1 VIALAELD
9 ERSVRAE
16 ILTLWRTGRVKER
29 ILNAVSKGDSMLK
42 RIDHRGVLLLSLCL
56 CVVLWAVT
64 FKANAVPVAEDK
76 EVKWADL
83 DEQPKPV
90 TGGRADRPAL
100 LLDDQFSSE
109 EQRLITL
116 LRSCVPMEKRR
127 AAIAIHRFHL
137 HNRKLLEAVKD
148 ELLRGY
154 RHWTRDRRY
163 IDAMAWMCNVLG
175 DSGNYNYAET
185 LRQVYQCANHRKI
198 RNYAMR
204 NYRKI
209 R

>member
-1 VIALAELD
+1 
-9 ERSVRAE
+9 
-16 ILTLWRTGRVKER
+16 
-29 ILNAVSKGDSMLK
+29 MLK
-42 RIDHRGVLLLSLCL
+42 RIDHRSLLLLSLCL
-56 CVVLWAVT
+56 CIILLAMT
-64 FKANAVPVAEDK
+64 FRANAVPAAEDK
-76 EVKWADL
+76 EVKWAAL
-83 DEQPKPV
+83 DQHPKAV
-90 TGGRADRPAL
+90 TEGRTARRNRLP
-100 LLDDQFSSE
+100 DDQTSSE
-109 EQRLITL
+109 ERRLITL

-137 HNRKLLEAVKD
+137 YNRKLLAVVED
-148 ELLRGY
+148 ELLKGY

-185 LRQVYQCANHRKI
+185 LRQVYQCANHRKV